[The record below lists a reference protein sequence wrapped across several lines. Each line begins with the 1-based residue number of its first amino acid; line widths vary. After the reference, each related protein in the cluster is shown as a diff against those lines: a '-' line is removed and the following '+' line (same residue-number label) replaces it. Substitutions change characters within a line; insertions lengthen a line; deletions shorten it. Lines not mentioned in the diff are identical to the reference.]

1 MGGLSM
7 FKECNTLAELNAAR
21 IKAVSSGIDIMEVN
35 NAYNARRFEIL
46 NQRKSFTMIQFKPVP
61 NPEPVQYKTLPIAGL
76 SPELGVLMYK
86 EEGFY
91 V

>member
-1 MGGLSM
+1 M
-7 FKECNTLAELNAAR
+7 FNNCNTLAELNAAR
-21 IKAVSSGIDIMEVN
+21 IKAVSSGEDITAVN

-46 NQRKSFTMIQFKPVP
+46 NQRKTFALLQFKPVP
-61 NPEPVQYKTLPIAGL
+61 DPEPVLYKTLPIAGN
-76 SPELGVLMYK
+76 STDLGVIIYK